1 MSVPPFLYSGFRRFY
16 NRPKVTAKRQITSRV
31 LLVVALLCAVVCA
44 QAASLISEQLH
55 QHSSQHCC
63 ALCHIGPLP
72 FLQPA
77 IAAYSAP
84 VLATEWF
91 EWSVELDT
99 PHEVLLA
106 AGYSRAPPA

>member
-1 MSVPPFLYSGFRRFY
+1 
-16 NRPKVTAKRQITSRV
+16 VTAKRQIDIRV
-31 LLVVALLCAVVCA
+31 LLVVALLCTVVCA
-44 QAASLISEQLH
+44 QAASLISEQFH

-77 IAAYSAP
+77 SATYQAP

-91 EWSVELDT
+91 PWSVELDT
-99 PHEVLLA
+99 PHEVLLPS
-106 AGYSRAPPA
+106 GYSRGPPA

>member
-1 MSVPPFLYSGFRRFY
+1 
-16 NRPKVTAKRQITSRV
+16 VTVKGQITKRV

-44 QAASLISEQLH
+44 QAASLASEQFH

-77 IAAYSAP
+77 SATYLAP

-99 PHEVLLA
+99 THEVLLA
-106 AGYSRAPPA
+106 SGYSRAPPA